1 MRVIKRPPMASD
13 AIVSNNIVSDTF
25 YDVIFV
31 NYIDKNNAKNTLEID
46 KQIFLSENL
55 KQIVL
60 NRSKKVKNLI

>member
-1 MRVIKRPPMASD
+1 MASD